1 MPEKLE
7 APITKGDV
15 LGTVTYSYKGIEV
28 GSANLI
34 ATNDVERN
42 NILHVFHL
50 VLKVITSPFFFIPA
64 ILLILLIMYARYQ
77 RRNRERTKTYSA
89 VKRKNRQRS
98 SSEK

>member
-1 MPEKLE
+1 MSALIPSGEGNAEQITTNIDMPEKLE

-42 NILHVFHL
+42 NILHVQ
-50 VLKVITSPFFFIPA
+50 IP
-64 ILLILLIMYARYQ
+64 
-77 RRNRERTKTYSA
+77 S
-89 VKRKNRQRS
+89 
-98 SSEK
+98 